1 MRWLCRC
8 LLLFM
13 TAAAWAAAPEP
24 TPEQVKFFEEK
35 VRPILAENCYK
46 CHGSEQQKGSLR
58 LDLREAAL
66 AGGEDGPVIVP
77 GHPEKSVLVEA
88 IRWESLEMPPK
99 NKLNETQIATLTEWV
114 RRGAPMPKD
123 HGGGGGVS
131 IRKNRGVITDEDRQ
145 WWAFQPIK
153 RSAVPPIQ
161 NSEFRIQNAIDA
173 FVAARLV
180 ENGLAA
186 APPADKRTL
195 IRRVTFDLVGL
206 PPTPQDI
213 DAFLE
218 DRSPD
223 AYERLVDRLLASPQH
238 GERWA
243 RNWLDLVRYAESD
256 GYKQDAYRPNAFH
269 YRDYVIRA
277 FNCDKPYSQFV
288 QEQLAGD
295 EIAPNN
301 PDALIATG
309 YLRVGIYEY
318 NQRDVRTQWANIL
331 NDLTDVTADVFLGV
345 GLGCARCHDHKF
357 DPILQKDY
365 YRLQAFFAPILW
377 RDDVPA
383 APAEEIA
390 DYNRRLAAWE
400 AKSADVRREMD
411 EIERPHR
418 EAAEAAALKKF
429 PVEMHAV
436 FDKADSERTPLEK
449 QLVALAL
456 LQTVGEEA
464 KADYTKKLKG
474 DAKDRW
480 TELKKQLTELEKE
493 KPAPIAVTPSITD
506 VGPVAPV
513 VFIPG
518 KRDAEPIEPGPLS
531 VLDPNPSVVGTRSVP
546 TTVTTSRRTALAN
559 WIASPDN
566 PLPARVLANR
576 IWQYH
581 FGRGLAESPSD
592 FGRLGEPPSHPE
604 LLDWLAS
611 ELQARDWSMKFLHRQ
626 IVTSAAY
633 RQSSHGPEVAAAAQ
647 KDPANKWLARMTVRR
662 LAAEQI
668 RDAAIAASG
677 EFDPRMGGEGGDWGK
692 TARRAI
698 YLKVY
703 RNKQEPTLDV
713 FDVADGIFTT
723 PVRNV
728 TTTPTQSLFMI
739 NGPWM
744 LLRAKALA
752 HRLEKE
758 SSATLEERI
767 GTAYGLAFGRPPT
780 ADETAAGLHFL
791 QDNPA
796 KSQDALVDFCHV
808 LLNSSEFLYVD

>member
-1 MRWLCRC
+1 MRWLCGYFLP
-8 LLLFM
+8 LLV
-13 TAAAWAAAPEP
+13 AAATCAAAPEP
-24 TPEQVKFFEEK
+24 TAEQVKFFEEK

-58 LDLREAAL
+58 LDLRDAAL

-77 GHPEKSVLVEA
+77 GQPEKSVLVEA

-99 NKLNETQIATLTEWV
+99 NKLNETQIATLTEWI

-123 HGGGGGVS
+123 HGGGGSVS
-131 IRKNRGVITDEDRQ
+131 IRKNRGVITEEDRQ

-153 RSAVPPIQ
+153 RPVVPAIQ

-173 FVAARLV
+173 FVVAKV
-180 ENGLAA
+180 IENGLSP
-186 APPADKRTL
+186 APQADKRTL
-195 IRRVTFDLVGL
+195 LRRLTFDVIGL
-206 PPTPQDI
+206 PPTPQEI
-213 DAFLE
+213 DGFLE
-218 DRSPD
+218 DQSPD

-277 FNCDKPYSQFV
+277 FNSDKPYSQFV
-288 QEQLAGD
+288 REQLAGD
-295 EIAPNN
+295 EIAPDD
-301 PDALIATG
+301 PDALFATG

-318 NQRDVRTQWANIL
+318 NQRDVRTQWTNIL
-331 NDLTDVTADVFLGV
+331 NDMTDVTADVFLGM

-365 YRLQAFFAPILW
+365 YRFQAFFAPILW

-383 APAEEIA
+383 APAKEVA

-400 AKSADVRREMD
+400 AKSADVRRQMD

-418 EAAEAAALKKF
+418 EAAEGAALKKF

-436 FDKADSERTPLEK
+436 FDKAGSERTPLEK

-464 KADYTKKLKG
+464 KVDYAKKLKG
-474 DAKDRW
+474 EIKDRW

-493 KPAPIAVTPSITD
+493 KPAPIAVTPSATD

-531 VLDPNPSVVGTRSVP
+531 VLDPDPLKVAASNSL
-546 TTVTTSRRTALAN
+546 TTGRRTALAN
-559 WIASPDN
+559 WITLPEN

-576 IWQYH
+576 VWQYH

-604 LLDWLAS
+604 LLDGLAS
-611 ELQARDWSMKFLHRQ
+611 ELLDHGWSMKRLHRQ

-633 RQSSHGPEVAAAAQ
+633 RQASHGPEVAVAAQ

-677 EFDPRMGGEGGDWGK
+677 ELDPRMGGEGGDWGK
-692 TARRAI
+692 TARRAV

-703 RNKQEPTLDV
+703 RNKQDATLDV

-744 LLRAKALA
+744 LLRAKAFA
-752 HRLEKE
+752 RRLENE
-758 SSATLEERI
+758 SSTTLEERI
-767 GTAYGLAFGRPPT
+767 GTAYGFAFGRPAT
-780 ADETAAGLHFL
+780 ADEIKSGVQFL
-791 QDNPA
+791 QTNPA
-796 KSQDALVDFCHV
+796 SGSDALVDFCHV
-808 LLNSSEFLYVD
+808 LLNSNEFLYVD